1 MGGNYPKWI
10 NRCGN
15 IKRLKG
21 DEIMTENLQIE
32 LLRQQLNSIISN
44 SKLSMGVIEMVL
56 YQLSKEYSAIYS
68 RQLEKEYKEYQ
79 ESLNIQEEKSE
90 E

>member
-1 MGGNYPKWI
+1 
-10 NRCGN
+10 
-15 IKRLKG
+15 
-21 DEIMTENLQIE
+21 MTENLQIE

-44 SKLSMGVIEMVL
+44 SELSMGVIEMVL
-56 YQLSKEYSAIYS
+56 YQLFKEYSAIYS

-79 ESLNIQEEKSE
+79 ENLNIQEEKSE

>member
-1 MGGNYPKWI
+1 
-10 NRCGN
+10 
-15 IKRLKG
+15 
-21 DEIMTENLQIE
+21 MTENLQIE

-44 SKLSMGVIEMVL
+44 SELSMGVIEMVL
-56 YQLSKEYSAIYS
+56 YQLSKEYSVIYS

-79 ESLNIQEEKSE
+79 ENLNIQEEKSE

>member
-1 MGGNYPKWI
+1 MEGNYPKWI

-15 IKRLKG
+15 IKQLKG

-44 SKLSMGVIEMVL
+44 SELSMGVIEMVL

-79 ESLNIQEEKSE
+79 ENLNIQEEKSE
-90 E
+90 K

>member
-1 MGGNYPKWI
+1 
-10 NRCGN
+10 
-15 IKRLKG
+15 
-21 DEIMTENLQIE
+21 MTENLQIE

-44 SKLSMGVIEMVL
+44 SELSMGVIEMVL

-79 ESLNIQEEKSE
+79 ENLNIQEEKSE
-90 E
+90 K

>member
-1 MGGNYPKWI
+1 
-10 NRCGN
+10 
-15 IKRLKG
+15 
-21 DEIMTENLQIE
+21 MTENLQIE

-44 SKLSMGVIEMVL
+44 SELSMGVIEMVL

-79 ESLNIQEEKSE
+79 ENLNIQEEKSE

>member
-1 MGGNYPKWI
+1 
-10 NRCGN
+10 
-15 IKRLKG
+15 
-21 DEIMTENLQIE
+21 MTENLQIE

-44 SKLSMGVIEMVL
+44 SELSMGVIEMVL

-79 ESLNIQEEKSE
+79 ENLKIQEEKSGE
-90 E
+90 